1 MGWRFNISKMKAKS
15 IIYSRLISKG
25 NYENAKIEIELE
37 VEKGEKASDVYE
49 AAKAFVEKCIAV
61 EKISDYTIERAKKV
75 MDDKRNHTLAQIE
88 EAEEILA
95 KVKVNDDEL
104 PF

>member
-1 MGWRFNISKMKAKS
+1 MKVKR

-25 NYENAKIEIELE
+25 NYENARIEIELE
-37 VEKGEKASDVYE
+37 VEDGEKALDVFN
-49 AAKAFVEKCIAV
+49 AAKEWVERRVDV
-61 EKISDYTIERAKKV
+61 EKITESKV
-75 MDDKRNHTLAQIE
+75 MMARRVIDDKRNHTLAQIE

-95 KVKVNDDEL
+95 RVKAEDNDL

>member
-1 MGWRFNISKMKAKS
+1 MKALK
-15 IIYSRLISKG
+15 ITYSRLISKG

-37 VEKGEKASDVYE
+37 VEKGEKASDVYN
-49 AAKAFVEKCIAV
+49 AAKNWVEKRIAV
-61 EKISDYTIERAKKV
+61 EKPSDYTIEKAKKV
-75 MDDKRNHTLAQIE
+75 MEDKRNHTLAQIE

-95 KVKVNDDEL
+95 KFEEQDDL

>member
-1 MGWRFNISKMKAKS
+1 MKALKVT
-15 IIYSRLISKG
+15 YSRLISKG

-37 VEKGEKASDVYE
+37 VEQGEKASDVYE
-49 AAKAFVEKCIAV
+49 AAKSWVEKRIAV
-61 EKISDYTIERAKKV
+61 EKLSDYTIEKAKKV

-88 EAEEILA
+88 EAEEVLS
-95 KVKVNDDEL
+95 KVKVQDDEL